1 MPIVTVQGKTLT
13 CEDGTNL
20 RQVLLQHD
28 INLLTCFL
36 ADYSVTYNQN
46 EHL

>member
-20 RQVLLQHD
+20 RQVLLKHD
-28 INLLTCFL
+28 INLHIYFL
-36 ADYSVTYNQN
+36 ADYSVICNQN